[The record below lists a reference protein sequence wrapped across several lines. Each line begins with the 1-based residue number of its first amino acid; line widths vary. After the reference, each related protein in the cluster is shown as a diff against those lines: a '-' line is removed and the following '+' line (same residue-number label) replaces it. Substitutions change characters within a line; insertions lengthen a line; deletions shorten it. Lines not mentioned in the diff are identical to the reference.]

1 MGERMLSEDPT
12 RIIGK
17 DYEYQHVVIDSGTAP
32 SQLLPILQKID
43 KFLRGLTDDAL
54 DTDIATT
61 LNEYGLEVV
70 DQLQLDNAIE
80 RTYTSANL
88 ATLYSIQAYKTR
100 DLSLLA
106 PVVMEVLNALTLIFE
121 QYERLLEYVPL
132 YGAACAYNP
141 ADDDPKHITYY
152 QGYTDKVT
160 QDYVTKLQATATAI
174 DKVTL
179 KLGVI
184 GLYKFLLT
192 MDISLIEPNTQ
203 IEQFAAV
210 IQAVQNNRVYA
221 NREQMIIAVGDVVS
235 VTNLI
240 RLTWLMIQL
249 NYQSLTLDYSNN
261 EKLYDNID
269 DATKDLEDTPDS
281 ESLNRVLELTTQT
294 NSALETTNSTATIIS
309 QISTNTM
316 TLGKIKDRVV
326 IYRHTSTLD
335 GYLARVTAISA
346 ILNGLDLELNY
357 SGLQGLINKM
367 LALQT
372 LLNSLLNNTKLS
384 KYITKINDI
393 LANVSLIMVAV
404 QQTLCL
410 VRQAMCLVA
419 SLVNFIDTILTPAIN
434 NIKGTISSLSKGID
448 SLVGGFSTNTLTPF
462 DNAVKRVV
470 YEQARVILK
479 GRGYELASAIGKTT
493 DTTFL
498 ANYSTIVDAV
508 VDRALGN
515 KTSALDYLKKV
526 ASEAM
531 NDIADSFT
539 PNSRSSVNCAP
550 ISLRGSLSI
559 PSLSMQANIP
569 SINSINLQV
578 GC

>member
-1 MGERMLSEDPT
+1 MSERMLSEDPT

-17 DYEYQHVVIDSGTAP
+17 DYEYQHVVIDEGTAP

-43 KFLRGLTDDAL
+43 KFLQGLTDDAV
-54 DTDIATT
+54 DADIATT

-70 DQLQLDNAIE
+70 DQLQLDNTIE
-80 RTYTSANL
+80 RKYTSANL
-88 ATLYSIQAYKTR
+88 ATLYSILAYKTR
-100 DLSLLA
+100 DLTLLA
-106 PVVMEVLNALTLIFE
+106 PVVIEVLDALKLIFE

-132 YGAACAYNP
+132 YAKAYAYNP
-141 ADDDPKHITYY
+141 VDDDPKHITYY
-152 QGYTDKVT
+152 RDYTDKVT

-184 GLYKFLLT
+184 GLYKFLIT
-192 MDISLIEPNTQ
+192 MDITQIEPNTQ

-210 IQAVQNNRVYA
+210 IQAVQNNRIYK
-221 NREQMIIAVGDVVS
+221 NREEMIIAVGDAVS

-261 EKLYDNID
+261 EKLYDNLD
-269 DATKDLEDTPDS
+269 DATKDLEDNPDS
-281 ESLNRVLELTTQT
+281 ESIDRLLELTTQT
-294 NSALETTNSTATIIS
+294 NSTLEKTNSNATIIS
-309 QISTNTM
+309 QISANTM

-326 IYRHTSTLD
+326 IYRHPSALD
-335 GYLARVTAISA
+335 SYLARITAISA
-346 ILNGLDLELNY
+346 ILNGFNLELNY

-367 LALQT
+367 LIIQT
-372 LLNSLLNNTKLS
+372 LLNSLLSNTKLS

-419 SLVNFIDTILTPAIN
+419 SLVNFIDTILTPAIA
-434 NIKGTISSLSKGID
+434 NIKGTISNLSKGVD
-448 SLVGGFSTNTLTPF
+448 SLFDDFSTNTLTPF

-493 DTTFL
+493 DTAFL
-498 ANYSTIVDAV
+498 SNYSTIVDAV

-515 KTSALDYLKKV
+515 NTSALDYLKKT
-526 ASEAM
+526 ASQAM
-531 NDIADSFT
+531 HDIADSFT
-539 PNSRSSVNCAP
+539 PNSRLAVNCAP

-559 PSLSMQANIP
+559 PSLSLQANIP